1 MPVGKNLL
9 TNPEFE
15 MDEDGS
21 LAGWENAVT
30 APGDATIETGDG
42 KITYS
47 VANVGEADWNIQ
59 LKQMGLSLEQ
69 GESYTLK
76 CTLVS
81 DVDRVVKV
89 AVMTPSAGYAW
100 HGGEDVVL
108 TAGEAKDVTLTITPK
123 EEVFTD
129 GITVDTGAGLFFS
142 MGYVE
147 GYTLGAHTVSI
158 SNVSFVKN

>member
-1 MPVGKNLL
+1 MPVGKNLI
-9 TNPEFE
+9 TNSEFE
-15 MDEDGS
+15 MSEDGS

-30 APGDATIETGDG
+30 APGDATFEAGDG

-47 VANVGEADWNIQ
+47 VENVGEADWNIQ

-100 HGGEDVVL
+100 HGGEDVVI
-108 TAGEAKDVTLTITPK
+108 TA
-123 EEVFTD
+123 
-129 GITVDTGAGLFFS
+129 
-142 MGYVE
+142 
-147 GYTLGAHTVSI
+147 
-158 SNVSFVKN
+158 